1 MLFTLLTIARPASSP
16 APGAPSGR
24 RDGSGTP
31 SAAVVRPH
39 EHGLESA
46 AWAGWWCPD
55 CGA

>member
-1 MLFTLLTIARPASSP
+1 MLFTLLTLARPASSP
-16 APGAPSGR
+16 VPGAPSGR